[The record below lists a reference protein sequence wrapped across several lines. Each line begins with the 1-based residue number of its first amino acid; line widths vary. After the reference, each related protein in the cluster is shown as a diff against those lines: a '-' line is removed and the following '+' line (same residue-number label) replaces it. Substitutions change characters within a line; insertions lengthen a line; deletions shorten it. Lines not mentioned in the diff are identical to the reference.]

1 MTASG
6 LAVSTHANA
15 AGTSCCWVQ
24 SHHGSAAPGTRSS
37 MAASNIRR

>member
-1 MTASG
+1 MTANG
-6 LAVSTHANA
+6 PFDDANA
-15 AGTSCCWVQ
+15 AGTSCCCVQ